1 MMKALTGE
9 KLTKYPKVERLR
21 QPFFF
26 LPGLTRSFS
35 IKNATIGEMNEK
47 EKRME
52 SKEKEYRMSWFFRW
66 FLDNKAITV
75 FLVCLLI
82 GLNILVLSKIS
93 FIFTPIIEFISV
105 IMLPVI
111 LAGLL
116 YYLLN
121 PLVDLMEKHKINRLV
136 AITIVFVLITVLLI
150 WGLAVVI
157 PNLQAQIVSFFK
169 NMPSYL
175 KQAKKVIDDLLD
187 SRLSEEFRPQLE
199 KVTENISSQLTT
211 WASNFSARA
220 VNWASNF
227 VSVASQVI
235 VAVIIMP
242 FILFYLLRDGKNL
255 KGYVTQFLP
264 KKLREPVGQVLSDVN
279 SQLANYVRGQITV
292 AMIVAFMFMILFK
305 IIGLRY
311 GVTLAVV
318 AGVLNLVPYLGSFL
332 AMLPALVLGL
342 IAGPVMLLKVIIVF
356 VVEQTIEG
364 RFVSPLI
371 LGSQL
376 SIHPI
381 TILFVLL
388 TSGSMF
394 GIWGVLLGI
403 PVYASAKVVITAIF
417 NWYKV
422 VSGLYDDEIEEKVSE
437 Q

>member
-1 MMKALTGE
+1 
-9 KLTKYPKVERLR
+9 
-21 QPFFF
+21 
-26 LPGLTRSFS
+26 
-35 IKNATIGEMNEK
+35 
-47 EKRME
+47 ME
-52 SKEKEYRMSWFFRW
+52 PKEKEFSMSWFFRW

-82 GLNILVLSKIS
+82 GLNLLVLSKIS
-93 FIFTPIIEFISV
+93 FVFTPIIEFISV

-121 PLVDLMEKHKINRLV
+121 PLVDMMEKRKINRLV

-157 PNLQAQIVSFFK
+157 PNLQTQIVSFFR
-169 NMPSYL
+169 NMPAYL
-175 KQAKKVIDDLLD
+175 KQSKKIIDDLLD
-187 SRLSEEFRPQLE
+187 SRLSEEFRPQIE
-199 KVTENISSQLTT
+199 QVTDNISSQLTT

-227 VSVASQVI
+227 VSAASQVI

-292 AMIVAFMFMILFK
+292 AIIVAFMFMILFK

-356 VVEQTIEG
+356 IVEQTIEG

-417 NWYKV
+417 KWYKV
-422 VSGLYDDEIEEKVSE
+422 VSGLYDDEVEEEVSE
-437 Q
+437 K